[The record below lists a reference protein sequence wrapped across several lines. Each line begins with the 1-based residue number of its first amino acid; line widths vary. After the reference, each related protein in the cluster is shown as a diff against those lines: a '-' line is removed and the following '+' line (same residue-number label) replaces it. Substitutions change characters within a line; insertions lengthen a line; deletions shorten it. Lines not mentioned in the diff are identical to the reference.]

1 MKSQIQFTERH
12 SRITNKKIDNSGM
25 HLWKGTHQ
33 FSRGL
38 MIDETVRDNLLKN
51 SKIDR
56 NKSNWMQTE
65 IATVSWQ
72 DTSSKYNH
80 EIAN

>member
-33 FSRGL
+33 FSHGL

-56 NKSNWMQTE
+56 KKIQLN
-65 IATVSWQ
+65 
-72 DTSSKYNH
+72 
-80 EIAN
+80 ANRDSYCLLAGYE